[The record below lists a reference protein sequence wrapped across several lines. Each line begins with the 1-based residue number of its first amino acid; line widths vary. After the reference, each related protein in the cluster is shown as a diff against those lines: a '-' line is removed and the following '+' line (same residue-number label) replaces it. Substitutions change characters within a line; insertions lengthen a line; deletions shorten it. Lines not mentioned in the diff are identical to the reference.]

1 MTVLT
6 WAFRLAIFSFLLVF
20 AIRNT
25 QSITLQLIPDLVWEV
40 PLIIVLLIFFVGGA
54 FFGVLSVVGVLFRQ
68 RREISHLKRAAAKH
82 QLPINTPEPPKL
94 I

>member
-6 WAFRLAIFSFLLVF
+6 WAIRFIIFSFLLVF

-25 QSITLQLIPDLVWEV
+25 QPITLQFILDFVWDA
-40 PLIIVLLIFFVGGA
+40 PLIIALLIFFVGGA
-54 FFGVLSVVGVLFRQ
+54 VFGVLSVVGVVFRQ
-68 RREISHLKRAAAKH
+68 RREISHLKRTAAKH
-82 QLPINTPEPPKL
+82 QLSINTPEPPKL

>member
-6 WAFRLAIFSFLLVF
+6 WALRLAIFSFLLVF

-25 QSITLQLIPDLVWEV
+25 QTVTLQFILNLVWEA
-40 PLIIVLLIFFVGGA
+40 PLVIALLLFFVGGA
-54 FFGVLSVVGVLFRQ
+54 VFGVLSVAGVLFRL
-68 RREISHLKRAAAKH
+68 RREISHLKREAAKSRR
-82 QLPINTPEPPKL
+82 PTDTAEPPKL